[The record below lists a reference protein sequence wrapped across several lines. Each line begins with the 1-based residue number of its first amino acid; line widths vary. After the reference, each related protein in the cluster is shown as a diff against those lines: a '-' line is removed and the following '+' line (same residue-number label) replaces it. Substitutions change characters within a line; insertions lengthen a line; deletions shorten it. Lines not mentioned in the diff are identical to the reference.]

1 MSQTATPEQTQEKEL
16 HELSNSRIHVENKCG
31 LAFKYQYVDK
41 LPAPY
46 ETGALIFG
54 HAIHD
59 GIAEWYGVGIKTPT
73 NAKQH
78 ELLDL
83 PELVDAQWERLL
95 PPNVYEAVMGMI
107 ELGQEA
113 TAVAEAIKLK
123 RPELRAPSQTKDYL
137 NSEAVKKLNKAREEM
152 LELCD
157 ASSEVKWPKTEDP
170 YQAYLKAH
178 AIAERLQ
185 REWRPQPR
193 PLLVEQQFVLEFE
206 GFTLH
211 GRIDQLRQDMDVDTG
226 EALEPA
232 IHDTKTGKNL
242 FTQMGVFTQAFIYR
256 EAVADMDDVPSTN
269 KVVFDMVRHT
279 DATDRTRQQTAT
291 IDPERHRKL
300 ALRILNSTARRIITA
315 DFQPNFGF
323 WCERCDFRE
332 VCESEIG
339 LWPGDGTGGGE
350 I

>member
-1 MSQTATPEQTQEKEL
+1 MSQTATPEKSQEKEL

-59 GIAEWYGVGIKTPT
+59 GIAEWYGVGVRTPT

-78 ELLDL
+78 QILDL

-95 PPNVYEAVMGMI
+95 PPKVYEAVMGMI

-113 TAVAEAIKLK
+113 RAVAEAIKLG
-123 RPELRAPSQTKDYL
+123 RPELRAPTQTKAYL

-185 REWRPQPR
+185 EEWRPQPR

-211 GRIDQLRQDMDVDTG
+211 GRLDQLRQDMDPNTG

-232 IHDTKTGKNL
+232 IHDTKTGANL
-242 FTQMGVFTQAFIYR
+242 FSQMGVFVQAFIYR
-256 EAVADMDDVPSTN
+256 EAVAAMDDAPTTN

-279 DATDRTRQQTAT
+279 TKANRTKSQIVT
-291 IDPERHRKL
+291 IDPERHRKR
-300 ALRILNSTARRIITA
+300 ALSILNGTARRIITA
-315 DFQPNFGF
+315 DFEPRFGF
-323 WCERCDFRE
+323 WCDRCDFSDL
-332 VCESEIG
+332 CEAELG
-339 LWPGDGTGGGE
+339 LWTGDGTGDE